1 MKKLEIQDLLPVGID
16 FWKTEARYVLGG
28 LVVCAAWSLITPVH
42 YFQQRQVLLE
52 SLRYRGSNAYMVPF
66 SELAH
71 PGLVLFQFYFFVMV
85 LLGFTHMQFHRKRS
99 MSVYLMKRLPNPK
112 EYWIRCWAV
121 PVLASL
127 AALAEM
133 GLLFSIYYLIYLK
146 CTPIQCLL
154 SMYLS

>member
-1 MKKLEIQDLLPVGID
+1 MKKFEVQDFLPVGID

-28 LVVCAAWSLITPVH
+28 LIVSAAWSLITPFK
-42 YFQQRQVLLE
+42 YLQQRQALME
-52 SLRYRGSNAYMVPF
+52 ALRYGRPNAYLIPF
-66 SELAH
+66 SELAK
-71 PGLVLFQFYFFVMV
+71 PGLSLFQIFFFAMV

-112 EYWIRCWAV
+112 EYWIRCWGV

-127 AALAEM
+127 AALTEM
-133 GLLFSIYYLIYLK
+133 GLLFGIYYLIYLK